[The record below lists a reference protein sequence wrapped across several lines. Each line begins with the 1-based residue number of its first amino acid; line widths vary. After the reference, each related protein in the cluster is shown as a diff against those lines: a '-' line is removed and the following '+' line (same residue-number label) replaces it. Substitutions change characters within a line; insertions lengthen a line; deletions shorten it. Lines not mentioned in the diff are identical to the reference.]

1 MESNEIVREQIF
13 EIIKNQIKSNNPPET
28 KETFDRL
35 KEIGYSDNDAQKLI
49 GQCVAIEL
57 FDVLKHKKP
66 FDELR
71 YISNL
76 KKLPEEPFD
85 DDDDD

>member
-1 MESNEIVREQIF
+1 METNKIIREQIF

-28 KETFDRL
+28 KDTLDRL
-35 KEIGYSDNDAQKLI
+35 KKIGYSDEDTTKLI

-57 FDVLKHKKP
+57 FNVLKHNQP

-76 KKLPEEPFD
+76 KKLPKEPFD
-85 DDDDD
+85 SNLDD